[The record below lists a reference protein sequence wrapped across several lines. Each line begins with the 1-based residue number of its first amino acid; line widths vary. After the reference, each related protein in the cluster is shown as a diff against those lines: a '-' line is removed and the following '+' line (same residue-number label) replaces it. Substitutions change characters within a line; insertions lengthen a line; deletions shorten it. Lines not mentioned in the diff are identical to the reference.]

1 MQAIIHSR
9 YGPPDVLDLKDID
22 TPVITDE
29 AVLVRVH
36 AAAVGKGD
44 WLTVQGLPYV
54 ARMRYGLPKPKHPVP
69 GFDVAGR
76 TEAVGSNV
84 TRLQSGDAV
93 FGWCDGSFAEYA
105 SVPEDQLVLKP
116 SNLTFEQAAAVPISG
131 FAALQALR
139 DTGGVQP
146 GQTVVVIGASGGVGS
161 FAVQLAKAFGAE
173 VTGVCSTKSLE
184 MVRSIGA
191 DQVIDYTQEDFTR
204 TGRRYDL
211 ILEMAGNRSLAD
223 LRRALTPKG
232 TLVLVGGSGGRW
244 FMGTGRTLRAVLVS
258 PFVGQRLRS
267 FLSKPRGADLVVLK
281 DLIDAGKITPVIDR
295 AFPLSETPE
304 AIRYVGERSTTGK
317 PSSPCEGW
325 AAARF
330 TIRCVMLR
338 HRSWVLP
345 SSAGP
350 LTTAELR
357 SLASRRQRGK
367 ENEHGEGPHRPRRL
381 ARRVH
386 QWPERRR

>member
-1 MQAIIHSR
+1 MKAIIHSR
-9 YGPPDVLDLKDID
+9 YGPPDALEVRDIEKPAISD
-22 TPVITDE
+22 D

-44 WLTVQGLPYV
+44 WLTVRGLPYV

-76 TEAVGSNV
+76 VEAVGPNV
-84 TRLQSGDAV
+84 AQLRPGDAV

-105 SVPEDQLVLKP
+105 SVPEGQLALKP
-116 SNLTFEQAAAVPISG
+116 GNLTFEQAAAVPISG

-184 MVRSIGA
+184 LVRSIGA
-191 DQVIDYTQEDFTR
+191 DHVIDYTQQDFTR
-204 TGRRYDL
+204 TGQRYDL
-211 ILEMAGNRSLAD
+211 ILEMAGNRALAD
-223 LRRALTPKG
+223 LRRTLTPKG

-244 FMGTGRTLRAVLVS
+244 FMGTGRTLRAVVVS

-267 FLSKPRGADLVVLK
+267 FFSKPRGADLVVLK
-281 DLIDAGKITPVIDR
+281 ELIEAGKVTPVIDR
-295 AFPLSETPE
+295 TFPLSETPE
-304 AIRYVGERSTTGK
+304 AIRYVGERSTQGK
-317 PSSPCEGW
+317 IVI
-325 AAARF
+325 
-330 TIRCVMLR
+330 TV
-338 HRSWVLP
+338 
-345 SSAGP
+345 
-350 LTTAELR
+350 
-357 SLASRRQRGK
+357 
-367 ENEHGEGPHRPRRL
+367 
-381 ARRVH
+381 
-386 QWPERRR
+386 

>member
-1 MQAIIHSR
+1 VPAQEQPMQAIVHSR
-9 YGPPDVLDLKDID
+9 YGPPDALELKDID
-22 TPVITDE
+22 KPVINDD
-29 AVLVRVH
+29 AVLVKVR

-54 ARMRYGLPKPKHPVP
+54 ARLRYGLPNPKHPVP

-76 TEAVGSNV
+76 IEAVGANV
-84 TRLQSGDAV
+84 TQLQPGDEV

-105 SVPEDQLVLKP
+105 SVPQGQLAQKP
-116 SNLTFEQAAAVPISG
+116 ANLSFEQAAAVPISG

-146 GQTVVVIGASGGVGS
+146 GQQVVIIGASGGVGS
-161 FAVQLAKAFGAE
+161 FAVQLAKAFGAQ
-173 VTGVCSTKSLE
+173 VTGVCSTKSVD

-191 DQVIDYTQEDFTR
+191 DHVIDYTQQDFTR

-267 FLSKPRGADLVVLK
+267 FLSKPRGEDLVVLQE
-281 DLIDAGKITPVIDR
+281 LLEAGKVAPVIDR
-295 AFPLSETPE
+295 TFPLRETPE
-304 AIRYVGERSTTGK
+304 AIRYVGERSTQGK
-317 PSSPCEGW
+317 
-325 AAARF
+325 
-330 TIRCVMLR
+330 TVITV
-338 HRSWVLP
+338 
-345 SSAGP
+345 
-350 LTTAELR
+350 
-357 SLASRRQRGK
+357 
-367 ENEHGEGPHRPRRL
+367 
-381 ARRVH
+381 
-386 QWPERRR
+386 